1 MKRNAI
7 APWSRRLTALLL
19 VLFMVVSMI
28 PMTALATEP
37 GPDPPAA
44 EAESPQEAEPPPKP
58 EPEPQPE
65 PQPEPEPEPQPE
77 PEPEPEEVQEEQT
90 ARQDAAMAGATDAF
104 GIVSLYFGDWIDDNK
119 RVTLGGYQFITEC
132 SVNATP
138 QTVVDE
144 SQRQAFITT
153 GNYVAYFCGRKLYL
167 KGNLNGACIDLQHV
181 DDPSTK
187 VIVQED
193 TTMSGNHAFIYA
205 YGKTIELIIP
215 EGKTLTM
222 NAQRPGAYKFP
233 VAIYARG
240 EKTRDVWITGRGTLN
255 INYNGTAEAGS
266 EAIGISAGKVV
277 IGGEPLLSDTV
288 DYGPTVNIKMN
299 NAGSGPEGDAMTGI
313 LVGDL
318 IVKDGAK
325 LNIEV
330 TGRALDPKTEGY
342 SSDTGGRVNMAIS
355 ATQMKLLN
363 DASVD
368 IISHANVMSDIRLWG
383 GGEVLTVDT
392 TGHLT
397 ILNEG
402 NIQRYDPNIG
412 TQATPALYKDYPT
425 YNIYFSEKNATA
437 NLVRAEGGVSITSY
451 SAPIDDWYDDYYIDG
466 KEDAYN
472 WAISCRGADP
482 TLGQNMYRGNL
493 RIGESVNVESNQ
505 WIRNWGSI
513 EYIWAPQGVATV
525 QQSKGLVMKWE
536 APEGNPQGSS
546 IYYAKVLRPELND
559 IHVVPKGGSVG
570 LVGGEDIAKG
580 KFLYWYDALH
590 PEGTENGTSW
600 TDSIKT
606 FTNIQQDMV
615 LVPVRDPMKTGPTL
629 SDVGYSV
636 QWDDGVTKQ
645 TRYAYQDL
653 TFEKVDNISTSG
665 GYRVMLV
672 PAQLPRYDV
681 NTYAVKDL
689 KGRPVMGLRNSRLY
703 ADKNAY
709 GTDGAMNG
717 SFLNIP
723 TGSYRIAYY
732 DDQTGKC
739 FFSKPF
745 TFNPPVAPPYI
756 SPITKIYDA
765 HDGGTKTV
773 TITAER
779 NATIRYR
786 QWDYAKNTWGGYN
799 RYTEPFDVEV
809 TSAQDVRIK
818 AYAGPTIKDITSE
831 VRYALRP
838 TGVPEVKYGDT
849 VLSTTDAYVPER
861 YFYDSIELTVEA
873 PEGYEVWY
881 NNNQAPYEDSSGI
894 HGIKV
899 GEDGKVT
906 LNYSGEFQFKLA
918 KVVTVDG
925 QEYRRLSH
933 SVTKVKLVKLT
944 ELPTPR
950 VTVKTKEGGQTL
962 TPTGNTYTMTENV
975 VTVTL
980 ESNGS
985 WPLNATIA
993 YDTNGNATP
1002 RLSKSYTVPFDVRG
1016 AGTLS
1021 VFTLAPKANGEYN
1034 YAHAAYTFKLAE
1046 SLQTVPVSTYNGNCT
1061 SYYLNEN
1068 GNWVSFPANESPL
1081 GYYLKVGTKVKI
1093 VPNTPTGQVFKKWE
1107 ISNYD
1112 EYDIWGAYGA
1122 GDYHSPELIF
1132 SVPKLKKGNYGDLT
1146 LRIAATFGTAA
1157 EANISGQTLVGLD
1170 MSNKVGESISLWDTS
1185 KEMRTISCQWWV
1197 GNSAGTEA
1205 NALPGAASF
1214 DPDKTYT
1221 VKVTIKA
1228 NPGASFTTSAGVAI
1242 GHYGGHFTVPNGK
1255 ITRTG
1260 KDTLTFTATPIRQIN
1275 LTMPAPLT
1283 VGDPLPTA
1291 AQIGGL
1297 PAGVTVQELTWPGTS
1312 GNTVPE
1318 PVYDTVRAALTLKTD
1333 GTHPI
1338 LVREYPYPTVN
1349 GEEYAYS
1356 RNGNSSSGNIV
1367 TNGSTVTVGGID
1379 LPVKPKGVKVSGTI
1393 TSYGSD
1399 SESITVQLIEA
1410 GHTEPAYEAIVFGNS
1425 AAYSFPTVPAG
1436 EYTLKVEKTG
1446 HAPFTKGITV
1456 GNSNVT
1462 ENVTIYLIGDVNGD
1476 GAITADDLTAL
1487 ARHVAKISIITDTAA
1502 LARCDVTKD
1511 GSVTADDL
1519 TMLARY
1525 VAKIISSFD

>member
-44 EAESPQEAEPPPKP
+44 EAESPQEAEPPP
-58 EPEPQPE
+58 EPEPE

-77 PEPEPEEVQEEQT
+77 PEPEPQPEPEPEEVQEEHT
-90 ARQDAAMAGATDAF
+90 ARQDAAMAGPSVSSGTIYLCF
-104 GIVSLYFGDWIDDNK
+104 GGWTEDSKKIPLK
-119 RVTLGGYQFITEC
+119 GYQFITEC
-132 SVNATP
+132 SLNATVY
-138 QTVVDE
+138 TVEDE
-144 SQRQAFITT
+144 FRRQAFITD
-153 GNYVAYFCGRKLYL
+153 GAYVAYMYGNKLYL
-167 KGNLNGACIDLQHV
+167 KGSLNGACIDLQYV
-181 DDPSTK
+181 NDLLPK

-193 TTMSGNHAFIYA
+193 TTMSGNQAFIYA

-240 EKTRDVWITGRGTLN
+240 DNTRDVWISGRGTLN

-313 LVGDL
+313 HAGTLT
-318 IVKDGAK
+318 VKDGAK

-383 GGEVLTVDT
+383 GSEVLTVDT

-402 NIQRYDPNIG
+402 NIQRYDPNG
-412 TQATPALYKDYPT
+412 SDATYALYRDYPS
-425 YNIYFSEKNATA
+425 YNIYLEKNATA

-451 SAPIDDWYDDYYIDG
+451 SAIIDDWYEKYYTKG
-466 KEDAYN
+466 EEDARN
-472 WAISCRGADP
+472 WAIGCRAADP
-482 TLGQNMYRGNL
+482 TLGTGMYRGDL
-493 RIGESVNVESNQ
+493 RIGDSIKVAENR
-505 WIRNWGSI
+505 WIRNQGSI

-525 QQSKGLVMKWE
+525 KKSPGLTMDSH
-536 APEGNPQGSS
+536 APADNPHGSQL
-546 IYYAKVLRPELND
+546 YYAKVMEPKFND
-559 IHVVPKGGSVG
+559 IHVVPKGGSVV

-590 PEGTENGTSW
+590 PTGTETGTSW

-665 GYRVMLV
+665 GYQVMLV
-672 PAQLPRYDV
+672 PAQLPRYGE

-689 KGRPVMGLRNSRLY
+689 KGSPVMGLRNSRLY
-703 ADKNAY
+703 ADKNASFAT
-709 GTDGAMNG
+709 GTSLDWQT
-717 SFLNIP
+717 IP
-723 TGSYRIAYY
+723 TGSYRIAY
-732 DDQTGKC
+732 DDKQTGKC

-745 TFNPPVAPPYI
+745 TFDPPVAPPYI
-756 SPITKIYDA
+756 DPITQIYDA

-779 NATIRYR
+779 GAAIWYQ
-786 QWDYAKNTWGGYN
+786 QWDYAKNTWGGYT
-799 RYTEPFDVEV
+799 RYTEPFDVTV
-809 TSAQDVRIK
+809 TADQDMRIA
-818 AYAGPTIKDITSE
+818 AYAGAPILDRRSE
-831 VRYALRP
+831 VRYAVQP
-838 TGVPEVKYGDT
+838 TGKPTVKYGNT
-849 VLSTTDAYVPER
+849 VVSDGIRR
-861 YFYDSIELTVEA
+861 YFYDSIELTVEET
-873 PEGYEVWY
+873 EGYEVWY
-881 NNNQAPYEDSSGI
+881 RVNEQPSESNMGK
-894 HGIKV
+894 KV
-899 GEDGKVT
+899 ENGKVT
-906 LNYSGEFQFKLA
+906 ITDSGSHGIIYFKLA
-918 KVVTVDG
+918 KAFTVNGVT
-925 QEYRRLSH
+925 YRKLSH
-933 SVTKVKLVKLT
+933 QETSVHLTRLT

-980 ESNGS
+980 EPNGN

-1002 RLSKSYTVPFDVRG
+1002 RLSKSYTTPFDVRG

-1046 SLQTVPVSTYNGNCT
+1046 NLQTVPVSTANGDCT
-1061 SYYLNEN
+1061 AYYLNEN

-1081 GYYLKVGTKVKI
+1081 GYRLKVGTKVKI

-1107 ISNYD
+1107 ISNY
-1112 EYDIWGAYGA
+1112 EEWDIWGAYGA

-1132 SVPKLKKGNYGDLT
+1132 YVPKLKKGNYGDLT

-1170 MSNKVGESISLWDTS
+1170 MSQKVGESISLWDTS

-1283 VGDPLPTA
+1283 VGDPLPTIA
-1291 AQIGGL
+1291 DVGGV
-1297 PAGVTVQELTWPGTS
+1297 PEGVTVQELTWPGIS

-1318 PVYDTVRAALTLKTD
+1318 PDYGTVRAALTLKTD

-1379 LPVKPKGVKVSGTI
+1379 LPVKPKGVKVNGTI

-1399 SESITVQLIEA
+1399 SESVTVQLIEA

-1425 AAYSFPTVPAG
+1425 VTYSFETVPAG
-1436 EYTLKVEKTG
+1436 TYTLKVEKKG

-1502 LARCDVTKD
+1502 LARCDVTND

>member
-44 EAESPQEAEPPPKP
+44 EAESPQEAEPPP
-58 EPEPQPE
+58 EPEPE

-77 PEPEPEEVQEEQT
+77 PEPEPQPEPEPEEVQEEHT
-90 ARQDAAMAGATDAF
+90 ARQDAAMAGPSVSSGTIYLCF
-104 GIVSLYFGDWIDDNK
+104 GGWTEDSKKIPLK
-119 RVTLGGYQFITEC
+119 GYQFITEC
-132 SVNATP
+132 SLNATVY
-138 QTVVDE
+138 TVEDE
-144 SQRQAFITT
+144 FRRQAFITD
-153 GNYVAYFCGRKLYL
+153 GAYVAYMYGNKLYL
-167 KGNLNGACIDLQHV
+167 KGSLNGACIDLQYV
-181 DDPSTK
+181 NDLLPK

-193 TTMSGNHAFIYA
+193 TTMSGNQAFIYA

-240 EKTRDVWITGRGTLN
+240 DNTRDVWISGRGTLN

-313 LVGDL
+313 LAGTL
-318 IVKDGAK
+318 TVKDGAK

-383 GGEVLTVDT
+383 GSEVLTVDT

-402 NIQRYDPNIG
+402 NIQRYDPNG
-412 TQATPALYKDYPT
+412 SDATYALYRDYPS
-425 YNIYFSEKNATA
+425 YNIYLEKNATA

-451 SAPIDDWYDDYYIDG
+451 SAIIDDWYEKYYTKG
-466 KEDAYN
+466 EEDARN
-472 WAISCRGADP
+472 WAIGCRAADP
-482 TLGQNMYRGNL
+482 TLGTGMYRGDL
-493 RIGESVNVESNQ
+493 RIGDSIKVAENR
-505 WIRNWGSI
+505 WIRNQGSI

-525 QQSKGLVMKWE
+525 KKSPGLTMDSH
-536 APEGNPQGSS
+536 APADNPHGSQL
-546 IYYAKVLRPELND
+546 YYAKVMEPKFND
-559 IHVVPKGGSVG
+559 IHVVPKGGSVV

-590 PEGTENGTSW
+590 PTGTETGTSW

-665 GYRVMLV
+665 GYQVMLV
-672 PAQLPRYDV
+672 PAQLPRYGV

-689 KGRPVMGLRNSRLY
+689 DGAPLMGLRNSRLY
-703 ADKNAY
+703 ADKNASFAD
-709 GTDGAMNG
+709 GTSLDWR
-717 SFLNIP
+717 NIP
-723 TGSYRIAYY
+723 TGSYRIAY
-732 DDQTGKC
+732 DDEQTGKC

-745 TFNPPVAPPYI
+745 TFDPPVAPPYI
-756 SPITKIYDA
+756 SPDTKIYNA
-765 HDGGTKTV
+765 NDGGTKTV
-773 TITAER
+773 KITAER
-779 NATIRYR
+779 GANIWYS
-786 QWDYAKNTWGGYN
+786 QWDYTKNTWGGYT
-799 RYTEPFDVEV
+799 RYTEPFDVPV
-809 TSAQDVRIK
+809 TADQDVRIE
-818 AYAGPTIKDITSE
+818 AYAGAPILNRRSE
-831 VRYALRP
+831 VRYALQP
-838 TGVPEVKYGDT
+838 TGKPTVKYGNT
-849 VLSTTDAYVPER
+849 VVSDGNRR
-861 YFYDSIELTVEA
+861 YFYDSIELTVEET
-873 PEGYEVWY
+873 EGYEVWY
-881 NNNQAPYEDSSGI
+881 RVNEQPSESNMGK
-894 HGIKV
+894 KV
-899 GEDGKVT
+899 ENGKVT
-906 LNYSGEFQFKLA
+906 ITDSGSHGIIYFKLA
-918 KVVTVDG
+918 KAFTVDG
-925 QEYRRLSH
+925 VTYRKLSH
-933 SVTKVKLVKLT
+933 DYAAVHLSKIET
-944 ELPTPR
+944 LPAPK
-950 VTVKTKEGGQTL
+950 VTVTTKEGGQTL
-962 TPTGNTYTMTENV
+962 TPTGNTYTMTKNV

-980 ESNGS
+980 EPNGS

-993 YDTNGNATP
+993 YDTNGNGSPTF
-1002 RLSKSYTVPFDVRG
+1002 STGYTKPFDVRG
-1016 AGTLS
+1016 AGTVS

-1034 YAHAAYTFKLAE
+1034 YAYAAYTFKLAE
-1046 SLQTVPVSTYNGNCT
+1046 SLEKVTVSVLRGDCT
-1061 SYYLNEN
+1061 AYYMKED
-1068 GNWVSFPANESPL
+1068 GTEGTITADKYGQE
-1081 GYYLKVGTKVKI
+1081 LKVGTRVRV
-1093 VPNTPTGQVFKKWE
+1093 VPNTPTGKAFKKWE
-1107 ISNYD
+1107 ISNY
-1112 EYDIWGAYGA
+1112 EEWHIWGTYGV
-1122 GDYHSPELIF
+1122 GDYYYSPELVF
-1132 SVPKLKKGNYGDLT
+1132 YVPKPQYSSPTQTKILGIK
-1146 LRIAATFGTAA
+1146 ATFGTAA
-1157 EANISGQTLVGLD
+1157 EANISGVTKVDLVMD
-1170 MSNKVGESISLWDTS
+1170 NKAVGESISLNYS
-1185 KEMRTISCQWWV
+1185 NKAMRTISYQWWV
-1197 GNSAGTEA
+1197 GDSAGTEA
-1205 NALPGAASF
+1205 NALPGGVKF

-1228 NPGASFTTSAGVAI
+1228 NPGASFTNTAGVAI
-1242 GHYGGHFTVPNGK
+1242 GNWGEHFTVPDDK
-1255 ITRTG
+1255 IVGTI
-1260 KDTLTFTATPIRQIN
+1260 DTLTFTATPIRQIN

-1283 VGDPLPTA
+1283 VGDPLPTIA
-1291 AQIGGL
+1291 DVGGV
-1297 PAGVTVQELTWPGTS
+1297 PEGVTVQELTWPGIS

-1318 PVYDTVRAALTLKTD
+1318 PDYGTVRAALTLKTD

-1379 LPVKPKGVKVSGTI
+1379 LPVKPKGVKVNGTI

-1399 SESITVQLIEA
+1399 SESVTVQLIEA

-1425 AAYSFPTVPAG
+1425 VTYSFETVPAG
-1436 EYTLKVEKTG
+1436 TYTLKVEKKG

-1502 LARCDVTKD
+1502 LARCDVTND